1 MTTENGAR
9 VMSVQEIIQQAQG
22 GVTTSC
28 ERMYAN
34 DGPAADEL
42 RALATLCQRHG
53 YSLARWQTNK
63 PNFFTRVTWAVLR
76 PGAKRASQRRYQKDE
91 DVVADVRMTAPY
103 GRTERSR
110 AYKGYHGLLVALYEE
125 VCRVGVGAAMVM
137 LEDAVRV
144 AIREHKRWHGAVIV
158 CDGSRYDVIPS
169 AYLTDITYTGPRE
182 VVAAIYNLTD
192 WAGPEAYEADEDEQ
206 VAFMLEAIAQTSE

>member
-1 MTTENGAR
+1 MTIETNVR
-9 VMSVQEIIQQAQG
+9 VMSVQEIVRQAHG
-22 GVTTSC
+22 GATTSS

-42 RALATLCQRHG
+42 RALAALCQRHG

-91 DVVADVRMTAPY
+91 DVVAEVRMTAPY
-103 GRTERSR
+103 GRTERSQ
-110 AYKGYHGLLVALYEE
+110 AYAGYRKLLVALYEE
-125 VCRVGVGAAMVM
+125 VCRVGVGLAMVT
-137 LEDAVRV
+137 LEDAVRTAV
-144 AIREHKRWHGAVIV
+144 REHKHWHGAVIV
-158 CDGSRYDVIPS
+158 RDGSRYDVIPS

-182 VVAAIYNLTD
+182 VVAVVDDLAD
-192 WAGPEAYEADEDEQ
+192 WIGPEAYSANDDET